1 VTDQIEF
8 VFFGVSVKDWEIW
21 HIGDKRWFSLSL
33 VPQALGCLRLL
44 SHQRT
49 ASNSLQGASCACQG
63 CGLTEPWQ
71 FKLGIAQQEKITRKN
86 FGGLRPPN
94 PRFLL
99 LKIFI
104 RSIEE
109 KKFPSGEFGEKGFC
123 ILQSRANGRF
133 HLP

>member
-1 VTDQIEF
+1 MTDQIGF

-33 VPQALGCLRLL
+33 VPQALGCLRL
-44 SHQRT
+44 SQ
-49 ASNSLQGASCACQG
+49 AAPP
-63 CGLTEPWQ
+63 EP
-71 FKLGIAQQEKITRKN
+71 
-86 FGGLRPPN
+86 

-104 RSIEE
+104 RLIEE
-109 KKFPSGEFGEKGFC
+109 ITFPSGEFGEKGFC